1 MNFQKLNS
9 HFVNEL
15 FYLWPY
21 GMKWD
26 VSAGRTQ
33 RGLGNRVL
41 TACKVQFSKWLEAWP
56 ALLGSGNCGS
66 KEDHALKNLKK
77 QRGVIE
83 REWSKIEWSQ
93 STQQIRFSPIRSTKC
108 AQGCG
113 WLVPLT
119 DNVWG
124 IQRATR
130 NLLIPSPQSGK
141 QMLHFLLTNGCQTR
155 GPFTAYPWGEQ
166 HRKITVHFFSLYP

>member
-41 TACKVQFSKWLEAWP
+41 TACKVQFSK
-56 ALLGSGNCGS
+56 
-66 KEDHALKNLKK
+66 
-77 QRGVIE
+77 
-83 REWSKIEWSQ
+83 
-93 STQQIRFSPIRSTKC
+93 
-108 AQGCG
+108 
-113 WLVPLT
+113 
-119 DNVWG
+119 
-124 IQRATR
+124 
-130 NLLIPSPQSGK
+130 
-141 QMLHFLLTNGCQTR
+141 
-155 GPFTAYPWGEQ
+155 
-166 HRKITVHFFSLYP
+166 